1 MTAILHLEHYLH
13 APLRGSRLLAYSAGL
28 VAISA
33 AYCALHEVLG
43 AYPVRLDVSLTWA
56 VATVLPFFWTVEL
69 AKRVEPLRRGVAL
82 VVGVLVAANIGSLLL
97 ESQLLDAAVFERWPQ
112 ELFSRLPISLIT
124 ALLVGCSSG
133 RGGSFGLSSAPLT
146 ERDGDPSPRDEVGA
160 NTLPVDPQSIDVVRS
175 AGNYVEL
182 ECGGSSHL
190 VRVTLRSIEQELSE
204 LDFVRIHRTAL
215 VARRMIAGTTA
226 ENGRLFVALVDG
238 RRVPLS
244 KSYRHRLKP

>member
-13 APLRGSRLLAYSAGL
+13 APLRGSHLLAYSAGL

-69 AKRVEPLRRGVAL
+69 AKRVAPLRRGVAL
-82 VVGVLVAANIGSLLL
+82 VV
-97 ESQLLDAAVFERWPQ
+97 ERCPQ

-182 ECGGSSHL
+182 ECGGASHL